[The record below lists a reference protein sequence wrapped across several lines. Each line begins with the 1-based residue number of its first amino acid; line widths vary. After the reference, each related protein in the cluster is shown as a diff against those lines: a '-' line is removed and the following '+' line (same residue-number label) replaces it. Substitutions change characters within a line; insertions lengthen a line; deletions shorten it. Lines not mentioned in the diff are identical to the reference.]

1 MKKFIIISLLTVVSL
16 PLLACAGI
24 GTYNYYL
31 FNLYDNDEFAYRMER
46 ITSNNWKVY
55 MGLNENDW
63 FWFSEEKVTEV
74 AKQKNDALMQSYVH
88 QLARYLKVCDD
99 VQGDQWNYPTK
110 EELAQRRTTLE
121 AIRAY
126 ANTKLRT
133 RLRSQHGLL
142 YMRANMLLGNH
153 ADNVKFWEETASQY
167 INSVY
172 KDMMYNIYAGALYK
186 TGRTD
191 EGVDIFVEQGD
202 YRSLM
207 TIYYKRRSYAAIN
220 EVYNANPKARVL
232 PFLLQDFVNNA
243 QEADDAGKYESF
255 GGKLFI
261 RDITK
266 AEAQQMI
273 GLCKRAVSEQKTD
286 APAMWQTAQAWLEY
300 MFADKKQALK
310 DIQKAVTMEGSDRIK
325 DCARVIRIYIDASM
339 RKQDTDFDNW
349 AGTEMQWLY
358 NKSNR
363 ANPKPVTNY
372 FERSSYYDNAFER
385 IVQQVMADK
394 YQATHPEVT
403 MALYK
408 VQGFYGCEAY
418 LDTTTIA
425 NVQKYYA
432 YLNGAANTEMDRFL
446 KNAIRQQPQ
455 QDEADADNEYNDL
468 IGTKYLRLCQWD
480 KAIEWLSKVPV
491 ALYQKKGYS
500 FYAALR
506 RTNVEPWIERQFL
519 RDAEY
524 YSEVARKLRENPK
537 LVFAKQ
543 MQQLEYG
550 MNMLQGKSRYQRCYD
565 LAVRYA
571 QANFSGDCWFIMRDA
586 KSPGCDE
593 VEPNEVDL
601 AARALDYLREAA
613 KTTDP
618 QLKERALFALS
629 YGELQPK
636 ELWASLEWNGD
647 KGDYDRIP
655 QRKSA
660 QWKAFA
666 SLVDFERQNPAGTAR
681 YVSRCDEYDTFL
693 KAYRK

>member
-1 MKKFIIISLLTVVSL
+1 MIL
-16 PLLACAGI
+16 
-24 GTYNYYL
+24 
-31 FNLYDNDEFAYRMER
+31 
-46 ITSNNWKVY
+46 
-55 MGLNENDW
+55 
-63 FWFSEEKVTEV
+63 
-74 AKQKNDALMQSYVH
+74 
-88 QLARYLKVCDD
+88 
-99 VQGDQWNYPTK
+99 
-110 EELAQRRTTLE
+110 
-121 AIRAY
+121 
-126 ANTKLRT
+126 
-133 RLRSQHGLL
+133 
-142 YMRANMLLGNH
+142 
-153 ADNVKFWEETASQY
+153 VKS
-167 INSVY
+167 
-172 KDMMYNIYAGALYK
+172 
-186 TGRTD
+186 
-191 EGVDIFVEQGD
+191 
-202 YRSLM
+202 
-207 TIYYKRRSYAAIN
+207 
-220 EVYNANPKARVL
+220 
-232 PFLLQDFVNNA
+232 
-243 QEADDAGKYESF
+243 
-255 GGKLFI
+255 
-261 RDITK
+261 
-266 AEAQQMI
+266 
-273 GLCKRAVSEQKTD
+273 
-286 APAMWQTAQAWLEY
+286 
-300 MFADKKQALK
+300 
-310 DIQKAVTMEGSDRIK
+310 
-325 DCARVIRIYIDASM
+325 SM

-491 ALYQKKGYS
+491 AFYQKKGYS

-524 YSEVARKLRENPK
+524 YSEGARKLRENPK

-571 QANFSGDCWFIMRDA
+571 QVNFSGDCWFIMRDA

>member
-16 PLLACAGI
+16 PLLACADI

-55 MGLNENDW
+55 MGLGEDDW

-491 ALYQKKGYS
+491 AFYQKKGYS
-500 FYAALR
+500 IYAALR

-524 YSEVARKLRENPK
+524 YSEGARKLRENPK

-565 LAVRYA
+565 LRRLTSQATAGLLCVMRRVRA
-571 QANFSGDCWFIMRDA
+571 AMRLNPT
-586 KSPGCDE
+586 KW
-593 VEPNEVDL
+593 
-601 AARALDYLREAA
+601 
-613 KTTDP
+613 T
-618 QLKERALFALS
+618 
-629 YGELQPK
+629 LQHV
-636 ELWASLEWNGD
+636 LWIISVRPPRPLI
-647 KGDYDRIP
+647 R
-655 QRKSA
+655 S
-660 QWKAFA
+660 
-666 SLVDFERQNPAGTAR
+666 
-681 YVSRCDEYDTFL
+681 
-693 KAYRK
+693 

>member
-16 PLLACAGI
+16 PLLACADI

-55 MGLNENDW
+55 MGLGEDDW

-491 ALYQKKGYS
+491 AFYQKKGYS
-500 FYAALR
+500 IYAALR

-524 YSEVARKLRENPK
+524 YSEGARKLRENPK

>member
-1 MKKFIIISLLTVVSL
+1 MKKLIIISLLTVVSL

-46 ITSNNWKVY
+46 ITTNNWKVY
-55 MGLNENDW
+55 MGLGEDDW

-491 ALYQKKGYS
+491 AFYQKKGYS

-524 YSEVARKLRENPK
+524 YSEGARKLRENPK

>member
-46 ITSNNWKVY
+46 ITTNNWKVY
-55 MGLNENDW
+55 MGLGEDDW

-88 QLARYLKVCDD
+88 QLARYLQVCND

-110 EELAQRRTTLE
+110 EELAKRRTTLE

-446 KNAIRQQPQ
+446 K
-455 QDEADADNEYNDL
+455 
-468 IGTKYLRLCQWD
+468 
-480 KAIEWLSKVPV
+480 
-491 ALYQKKGYS
+491 
-500 FYAALR
+500 
-506 RTNVEPWIERQFL
+506 
-519 RDAEY
+519 
-524 YSEVARKLRENPK
+524 
-537 LVFAKQ
+537 
-543 MQQLEYG
+543 
-550 MNMLQGKSRYQRCYD
+550 SR
-565 LAVRYA
+565 
-571 QANFSGDCWFIMRDA
+571 
-586 KSPGCDE
+586 
-593 VEPNEVDL
+593 
-601 AARALDYLREAA
+601 
-613 KTTDP
+613 
-618 QLKERALFALS
+618 
-629 YGELQPK
+629 
-636 ELWASLEWNGD
+636 
-647 KGDYDRIP
+647 
-655 QRKSA
+655 
-660 QWKAFA
+660 
-666 SLVDFERQNPAGTAR
+666 
-681 YVSRCDEYDTFL
+681 
-693 KAYRK
+693 

>member
-491 ALYQKKGYS
+491 AFYQKKGYS

-524 YSEVARKLRENPK
+524 YSEGARKLRENPK

-636 ELWASLEWNGD
+636 ELWASLEWNSD

>member
-339 RKQDTDFDNW
+339 RKQGTDFDNW

-432 YLNGAANTEMDRFL
+432 YLNGAGNTEMDRFL

-491 ALYQKKGYS
+491 AFYQKKGYS

-524 YSEVARKLRENPK
+524 YSEGARKLRENPK

>member
-191 EGVDIFVEQGD
+191 EGVDIFIEQGD